1 MGKYDDII
9 YLSHN
14 ISIKHPRMTVEQ
26 RSVQFAPFAAL
37 TGYDG
42 QVTETARL
50 TDDKL
55 DINDDA
61 KFILN
66 LKMEIL
72 KKNINAKPK
81 IEITYFIKDSRKS
94 GGKYVKCENTVKGI
108 DDYRKVL
115 KMIDGTTIPIDDII
129 DIDGEIIN
137 V

>member
-1 MGKYDDII
+1 MRKYDDII

-14 ISIKHPRMTVEQ
+14 LSIKHPRMTIEQ
-26 RSVQFAPFAAL
+26 RSAQFAPFAAL

-42 QVTETARL
+42 QITETARL

-72 KKNINAKPK
+72 KKNISAKPK

-115 KMIDGTTIPIDDII
+115 KMTDGTTIPINDII
-129 DIDGEIIN
+129 DIDGEFIN